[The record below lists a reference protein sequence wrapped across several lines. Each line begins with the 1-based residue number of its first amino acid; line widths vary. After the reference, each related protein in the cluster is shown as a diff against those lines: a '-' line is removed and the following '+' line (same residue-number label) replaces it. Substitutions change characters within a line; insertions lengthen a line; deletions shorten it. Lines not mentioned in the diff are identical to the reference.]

1 MSNLQL
7 NPIEMKLQTIHW
19 EVVSG
24 RAVGVQK
31 YTNIIRASKT
41 SSYSEIMTEFS
52 IQRDDETELVMT
64 MKDGIRVRDGQ
75 YVSALFGQVGD
86 HSRCWL
92 VFVNHDDRKW
102 GWVNT
107 PNVFFTNLG
116 IVSPLLGLRFRVAI
130 VLMAAIVGGFI
141 LSNYPDPSWIA
152 GLLFSGIAIAILIT
166 FLLVIVDRIIQAQ
179 RVRSAWKI
187 LQPQVSEMVTRL
199 R

>member
-31 YTNIIRASKT
+31 YTKIIQGPKG

-52 IQRDDETELVMT
+52 IQRDDETELAMT

-75 YVSALFGQVGD
+75 YVSALFGHVG

-92 VFVNHDDRKW
+92 VLVNHDHQKW
-102 GWVNT
+102 DWVNP
-107 PNVFFTNLG
+107 PNAFFTNLG
-116 IVSPLLGLRFRVAI
+116 IVSPVLGLRFRVAI

-141 LSNYPDPSWIA
+141 LSNYPGPSWIA
-152 GLLFSGIAIAILIT
+152 GLLFSGIAIAILTT

-179 RVRSAWKI
+179 RVRSAWKT